1 MVSDIE
7 SKSNNK
13 ITNILQESKQLNDN
27 QYKMI
32 LNEVNSLCHDGKI
45 YDQLEGESYAEP
57 CQSYRNYKTQF
68 SAYASTPH
76 KSEENSGESKVC
88 YILKR
93 NKS

>member
-1 MVSDIE
+1 MFSDIE

-13 ITNILQESKQLNDN
+13 INILQESKQLNEN

-32 LNEVNSLCHDGKI
+32 LNEVDYLCHDGKI
-45 YDQLEGESYAEP
+45 YDQLQGESYAEP

-68 SAYASTPH
+68 SVYASTPH
-76 KSEENSGESKVC
+76 KSEENSEESKVS
-88 YILKR
+88 YVLKN